1 MKAWNPRWALIV
13 GLLVIVLSNAV
24 ALGGVWWNRRA
35 PAESAIVLSERELGL
50 PWFGVRGEENS
61 GLALNLNWRVAD
73 RQQGEYNAA
82 FPVRGGPADWLDS
95 ARMAALGFD
104 PAVAGHAAGRQV
116 RQQPR
121 AAIFVLE
128 FDGPA
133 YRQALLT
140 ARENAVRHRAA
151 ADANAGSKEF
161 GERAKRALEAQ
172 GGKRTGIAAC
182 SSSTPGSIRMPC
194 EPNTRIARAISCCAA
209 SCGRAGDARRAT
221 AGAGGYVSQ
230 LDAKPCRCRTRYGKI
245 REPAGC
251 GAGRKSAEPVSGQ
264 AHGRPTAGT
273 LARCHR
279 TGSTLNRHENTSRP
293 V

>member
-73 RQQGEYNAA
+73 RRQGEYNAA

-172 GGKRTGIAAC
+172 GREENWNSRLFVIDAGLDPDALRAKYPDRTRYLLLRGIVRPRLV
-182 SSSTPGSIRMPC
+182 T
-194 EPNTRIARAISCCAA
+194 
-209 SCGRAGDARRAT
+209 RAGQPPAL
-221 AGAGGYVSQ
+221 GGYVSQ
-230 LDAKPCRCRTRYGKI
+230 LDASRVQVPHALRQKF
-245 REPAGC
+245 ESLPA
-251 GAGRKSAEPVSGQ
+251 AGRAENQRSRYLVRLMVGQ
-264 AHGRPTAGT
+264 RLEPWLDAIEPDQ
-273 LARCHR
+273 
-279 TGSTLNRHENTSRP
+279 P
-293 V
+293 